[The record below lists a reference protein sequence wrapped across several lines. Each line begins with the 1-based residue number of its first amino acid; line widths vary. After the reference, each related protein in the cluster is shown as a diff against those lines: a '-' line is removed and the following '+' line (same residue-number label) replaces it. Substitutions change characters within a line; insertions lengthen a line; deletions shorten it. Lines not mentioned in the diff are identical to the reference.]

1 MSPNFGSQQE
11 LEGSEGSED
20 EVHDRRWGL
29 QWLQYPRGRKG
40 GQVVTEQK
48 QKSRRK
54 APNDS
59 NA

>member
-20 EVHDRRWGL
+20 EVHDRRWG
-29 QWLQYPRGRKG
+29 LQYPRGRKG